1 MWFQHDLDF
10 NIAFATPA
18 NFTELTEGRNI
29 VSYSSTTISLIHVS
43 GGNGVTDTL
52 VFTKN
57 LVCFIRLIMMKTISF
72 QKTRWFFFI
81 SSTTEVRNQILK
93 FAFH

>member
-18 NFTELTEGRNI
+18 NFTELTEDWNI

-43 GGNGVTDTL
+43 GGNGGTDTL

-57 LVCFIRLIMMKTISF
+57 
-72 QKTRWFFFI
+72 
-81 SSTTEVRNQILK
+81 
-93 FAFH
+93 